1 MSKKVGANEI
11 ISKINQTAE
20 SVTIKA
26 EKINFNGMI
35 TANKTFKID
44 TSGYMQAT
52 GGKVGG
58 WKITSN
64 SLENTETA
72 TYVKLNSGSFT
83 AGTWSGQNIF
93 AIGTKGSDGK
103 VEVRWGVN
111 QYGDMYAQ
119 TVKTEG
125 LTVNMGGTI
134 SGTMNFKGLV
144 MLSAG
149 VQLTNSDKTNISVPS
164 NKVNIVHGGK
174 SYTLL
179 NFIKGVA
186 NGSIT

>member
-1 MSKKVGANEI
+1 MANAGI
-11 ISKINQTAE
+11 KSSQAG
-20 SVTIKA
+20 TIT
-26 EKINFNGMI
+26 NPTLF
-35 TANKTFKID
+35 
-44 TSGYMQAT
+44 
-52 GGKVGG
+52 
-58 WKITSN
+58 TSN
-64 SLENTETA
+64 PLIRVHGTGALTVGDRTVEITKVSSYVFIDCDLEECYKGA
-72 TYVKLNSGSFT
+72 TNC
-83 AGTWSGQNIF
+83 N
-93 AIGTKGSDGK
+93 GK

-164 NKVNIVHGGK
+164 GKVNIVHGGK
-174 SYTLL
+174 SYSLI